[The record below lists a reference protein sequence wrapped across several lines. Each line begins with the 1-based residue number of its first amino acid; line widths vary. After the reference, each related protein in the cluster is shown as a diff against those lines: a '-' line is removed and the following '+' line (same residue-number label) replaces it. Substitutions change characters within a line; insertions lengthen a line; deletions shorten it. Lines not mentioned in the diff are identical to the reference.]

1 MPAYKIPHAADE
13 EQQLMATLWSPQY
26 ADDPYAFV
34 MLVYPWGV
42 ENTPLAKR
50 TGPRR
55 WQARLLLKVK
65 TVIAENKA
73 VGRDFTAK
81 QLMGLIAEYE
91 EPAYKVYRCAR
102 SSGRG
107 PGKSAIVSWLSHW
120 FISTRIGS
128 STTISAN
135 TENQLRTVTWG
146 EMSKWFAMAINAHWF
161 DVAATKITPRSW
173 LTEIV
178 ERELKKGTRYWAIEG
193 KLWSE
198 ENPDG
203 YAGIHNH
210 DGMLLIFDEASGIP
224 DSIWPIAEGFFT
236 EPILDRYWFA
246 FSNPRRSIGA
256 FYECFHAQK
265 EYWDA
270 EIIDVR
276 TVEGT
281 DKAVYQQIIDKHGAD
296 SYQAHVEVYGEFPPQ
311 SEESFISPGLVRAAQ
326 ERRPWGDPSA
336 PIIMGIDPS
345 RGGDSTV
352 IVVRQ
357 GRDIIHLERFKI
369 PDTMRVVGKII
380 EAIRRWKPQL
390 TVMDEGGLGYGILD
404 RLNEQGYRV
413 HGVNFGEDAYNP
425 TVYKNRR
432 AEIWG
437 EMKDWLATAS
447 IPDDRDL
454 RIALC
459 SPRSEPDSMGAI
471 QLESKKH
478 MKTRGLSSPD
488 EADAIAVTFAYPVAA
503 EVGRLKQPRF
513 SVA

>member
-1 MPAYKIPHAADE
+1 MPAFKLPHSPED
-13 EQQLMATLWSPQY
+13 EQQLMATLWSPEY
-26 ADDPYAFV
+26 ADDPHAFV

-42 ENTPLAKR
+42 ANTPLAKR
-50 TGPRR
+50 KGPRR
-55 WQARLLLKVK
+55 WQERLLLKIK
-65 TVIAENKA
+65 DHIAENKA
-73 VGRDFTAK
+73 IGKDFDMRAALRLVA
-81 QLMGLIAEYE
+81 QDE
-91 EPAYKVYRCAR
+91 EPAYKVRRYAR

-107 PGKSAIVSWLSHW
+107 PGKSAVVSWLSHW
-120 FISTRIGS
+120 FTSTRIGS
-128 STTISAN
+128 TTTISAN

-146 EMSKWFAMAINAHWF
+146 EMSKWFAMSINAHWF
-161 DVAATKITPRSW
+161 DVAATKITPKAW
-173 LTEIV
+173 LTELV

-224 DSIWPIAEGFFT
+224 DAIWPVAEGFFT
-236 EPILDRYWFA
+236 EPIVDRYWFA
-246 FSNPRRSIGA
+246 FSNPRRSTGA

-265 EYWDA
+265 AYWDT

-281 DKAVYQQIIDKHGAD
+281 DKAVYDQIIAKYGAD

-311 SEESFISPGLVRAAQ
+311 GEESFISPGLVRAAQ
-326 ERRPWGDPSA
+326 ERPRWNDASA
-336 PIIMGIDPS
+336 PVVMGIDPS
-345 RGGDSTV
+345 RGGDATV

-357 GRDIIHLERFKI
+357 GRDIVHIERFRI
-369 PDTMRVVGKII
+369 PDLMRVVGKII
-380 EAIRRWKPQL
+380 EAIRQWRPQL
-390 TVMDEGGLGYGILD
+390 TIMDEGGLGYGVLD

-413 HGVNFGEDAYNP
+413 RGVNFGEEAYNP
-425 TVYKNRR
+425 QMWKNRR
-432 AEIWG
+432 AEMWG
-437 EMKDWLATAS
+437 DMKEWLEKAS
-447 IPDDRDL
+447 IPNDREL
-454 RIALC
+454 RVALC

-478 MKTRGLSSPD
+478 MKTRGLDSPD
-488 EADAIAVTFAYPVAA
+488 DADAIAVTFAYAVAA

>member
-1 MPAYKIPHAADE
+1 MPAYKPPHTPEDE
-13 EQQLMATLWSPQY
+13 QKLMATLWSPEY

-34 MLVYPWGV
+34 MMAYPWGV
-42 ENTPLAKR
+42 PGTPLAKKK
-50 TGPRR
+50 GPRR
-55 WQARLLLKVK
+55 WQQALLMRLRD
-65 TVIAENKA
+65 VIAENKKIGA
-73 VGRDFTAK
+73 EFDMRAA
-81 QLMGLIAEYE
+81 LRLIAEDE
-91 EPAYKVYRCAR
+91 EPGYKVYRCAR

-107 PGKSAIVSWLSHW
+107 PGKSAVVSWLGHW

-128 STTISAN
+128 TTTISAN
-135 TENQLRTVTWG
+135 TESQLRTVTWG
-146 EMSKWFAMAINAHWF
+146 EMSKWFTMAINAHWF
-161 DVAATKITPRSW
+161 DVAATKITPKQW
-173 LTEIV
+173 LVDLV
-178 ERELKKGTRYWAIEG
+178 ERDLKKGTRYWAVEG

-236 EPILDRYWFA
+236 EPVLDRYWFA

-256 FYECFHAQK
+256 FYECFHSQRD
-265 EYWDA
+265 YWDA

-311 SEESFISPGLVRAAQ
+311 TEETFISPGLVREAQ
-326 ERRPWGDPSA
+326 ARPRWNDPSA
-336 PIIMGIDPS
+336 PLIMGIDPS
-345 RGGDSTV
+345 RGGDNTV
-352 IVVRQ
+352 IVVRK
-357 GRDIIHLERFKI
+357 GRDLVHMQRFKI

-380 EAIRRWKPQL
+380 EAIREWKPQL

-413 HGVNFGEDAYNP
+413 RGVNFGDDAYNP
-425 TVYKNRR
+425 KMYKNRR
-432 AEIWG
+432 AEMWG
-437 EMKDWLATAS
+437 DMKEWLKTAS

-454 RIALC
+454 RVSLC
-459 SPRSEPDSMGAI
+459 SPKSDADSMGAI
-471 QLESKKH
+471 QLESKKA
-478 MKTRGLSSPD
+478 MRTRGLASPD

-503 EVGRLKQPRF
+503 EVGKMKQPKF
-513 SVA
+513 SIA